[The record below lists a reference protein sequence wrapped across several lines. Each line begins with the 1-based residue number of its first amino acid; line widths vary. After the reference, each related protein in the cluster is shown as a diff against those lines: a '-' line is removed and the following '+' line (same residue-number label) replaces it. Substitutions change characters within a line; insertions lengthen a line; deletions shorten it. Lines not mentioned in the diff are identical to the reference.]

1 MLIAVYTEQA
11 CVFEWAKLSLQ
22 SSILHNATPELVWC
36 SAWLAHV
43 PAPPACVLLEPLVQ
57 SQRGYAA
64 LQLVKLAHPGSLVVL
79 LNNGVVDNH
88 LNEADAVIPILCSA
102 RLLYETVLRLLGKSP
117 RPLAK
122 HDSYPPPALAQTR

>member
-11 CVFEWAKLSLQ
+11 RVFEWAQATLQ
-22 SSILHNATPELVWC
+22 SAILHNQSPELVWC

-43 PAPPACVLLEPLVQ
+43 PCAPTCVLLEPLMQ

-64 LQLVKLAHPGSLVVL
+64 LQLVKLAHPGALVVL

-88 LNEADAVIPILCSA
+88 LNEADAVIPILCSP
-102 RLLYETVLRLLGKSP
+102 RLLYETVLRLLGKVP
-117 RPLAK
+117 RSLAQ
-122 HDSYPPPALAQTR
+122 HDSYPPPAIAQSR